1 MVVIVNVVM
10 VNKKSMLDRDNIE
23 LYILPEDEEQML
35 VDFIM
40 ELNEIDDWIDFES
53 TPDDLPKL
61 QPWQEEIL
69 NKEIN
74 K

>member
-1 MVVIVNVVM
+1 M

-23 LYILPEDEEQML
+23 LYILPEGEEQML

-40 ELNEIDDWIDFES
+40 ELNEIDDWVDFEAD
-53 TPDDLPKL
+53 PDDLPKL

>member
-1 MVVIVNVVM
+1 MVIVNVVM

-40 ELNEIDDWIDFES
+40 ELNEIDGWIDLEPN
-53 TPDDLPKL
+53 PDDLPKL

>member
-1 MVVIVNVVM
+1 M

-23 LYILPEDEEQML
+23 LYIVSEDEEQVL
-35 VDFIM
+35 ADFIM
-40 ELNEIDDWIDFES
+40 ELNEIDGWVDLES
-53 TPDDLPKL
+53 NPDDLPKL

-74 K
+74 TDE